1 MTVPSPGGEV
11 KIVSSI
17 STFVI
22 NTLTI
27 KENKFLSTVRGAK
40 ICLLL
45 VTNQD

>member
-1 MTVPSPGGEV
+1 MTVPSPVGEE

-27 KENKFLSTVRGAK
+27 KESKFLSTVRGAK

>member
-1 MTVPSPGGEV
+1 MTVPSPAVEA

-22 NTLTI
+22 HTLTI
-27 KENKFLSTVRGAK
+27 KESKFLSTVRGAK